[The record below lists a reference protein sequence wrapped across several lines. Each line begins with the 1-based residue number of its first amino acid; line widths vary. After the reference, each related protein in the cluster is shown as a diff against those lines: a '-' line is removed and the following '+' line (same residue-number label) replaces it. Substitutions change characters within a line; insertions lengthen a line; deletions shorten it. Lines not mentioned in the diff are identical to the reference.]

1 MSSPS
6 PSLQSSSEESLP
18 SANKLFEEQAS
29 YILARNT
36 LPYEDLL
43 KSFQSRYRLQNSGA
57 LSDAIIKSAKRI
69 INRQPNTDTK
79 EWAETLIINTKWCKS
94 QKPNP
99 PSNAV
104 SRAGRQHIKQVIGEV
119 SQSFSS
125 ITNAIG
131 ESGRSQA
138 LGSHSPSTPDT
149 SIELVSGIDLFDQPI
164 TSSKDDQSSSEH
176 YITEGSKKQKLNSG
190 QAIPAHDDY
199 IHYEEMLNEGA
210 HTPPHKVTVDSEIPK
225 VSDMAAMFHHV
236 DATGNND
243 GTEHLSETNL
253 KLLES
258 ATFWYKKL
266 TAKGIDQAIMSMR
279 EDRYPI
285 AWIHDL
291 IYDRLKLLRKGGLSN
306 WDENTYT
313 SFWVNL
319 DLMALYTRVDDL
331 ITLAYANENHF
342 SPSAWRRSLARDH
355 PHSKGT
361 SVDGF
366 YSGKDGMIDIIVE
379 NVGAPSSSNYAKKLE
394 DER

>member
-1 MSSPS
+1 M
-6 PSLQSSSEESLP
+6 
-18 SANKLFEEQAS
+18 
-29 YILARNT
+29 
-36 LPYEDLL
+36 
-43 KSFQSRYRLQNSGA
+43 
-57 LSDAIIKSAKRI
+57 
-69 INRQPNTDTK
+69 
-79 EWAETLIINTKWCKS
+79 
-94 QKPNP
+94 
-99 PSNAV
+99 
-104 SRAGRQHIKQVIGEV
+104 
-119 SQSFSS
+119 
-125 ITNAIG
+125 
-131 ESGRSQA
+131 
-138 LGSHSPSTPDT
+138 
-149 SIELVSGIDLFDQPI
+149 
-164 TSSKDDQSSSEH
+164 
-176 YITEGSKKQKLNSG
+176 TEGSKKQKLNSG

-236 DATGNND
+236 DATENND

-258 ATFWYKKL
+258 ATFWYKKV

-291 IYDRLKLLRKGGLSN
+291 IYNRLKLLRKGGLSN

-319 DLMALYTRVDDL
+319 DLMALYTGVDDL

-394 DER
+394 DERKCWRNTADALLERYYLSTGSFEVAKKYNVISMVIYGLEVSLYVTSIVGANSYQVKKIFCGQYHTNKDAYLTKVMIHLKLCLLIKTVLEGNQDVAQRFDETIDSLPRHEQAYFNLKLHLTPTKKSKDI

>member
-79 EWAETLIINTKWCKS
+79 EWAETLIINTK
-94 QKPNP
+94 
-99 PSNAV
+99 
-104 SRAGRQHIKQVIGEV
+104 
-119 SQSFSS
+119 
-125 ITNAIG
+125 
-131 ESGRSQA
+131 
-138 LGSHSPSTPDT
+138 
-149 SIELVSGIDLFDQPI
+149 
-164 TSSKDDQSSSEH
+164 
-176 YITEGSKKQKLNSG
+176 GSKKQKLNSG

-291 IYDRLKLLRKGGLSN
+291 IYDR
-306 WDENTYT
+306 
-313 SFWVNL
+313 
-319 DLMALYTRVDDL
+319 
-331 ITLAYANENHF
+331 
-342 SPSAWRRSLARDH
+342 
-355 PHSKGT
+355 
-361 SVDGF
+361 VDGF

-394 DER
+394 DERKCWRNTADALLERYYLSTGSFEVAKKYNVISMVIYGLEVSLYVTSIVGANSYQTVLEGNQDVAQRFDETIDSLPRHEQAYFNLKLHLTPTKKSKDI